1 MEEKIVSKF
10 IEWLHEDDP
19 YWDITTEAL
28 IPNNIV
34 VKSAIIA
41 KRKGIVACIDEARLI
56 LEKLGFRIE
65 FSVNEGSNV
74 EPGDHILVFV
84 GNAKKT
90 LVIERTLLNLLMH
103 CSGVAT
109 LAKVFVDK
117 VREINPKVRVAI
129 TRKTLPGLR
138 YFEKKAAWIA
148 GCDTHR
154 FGLSDSILIKDNHLA
169 IIGSVREAI
178 ERVKSKSSFTKRIE
192 IEVNN
197 VEDAVEAVEAGA
209 DIVLLDNFKPEDV
222 GLLIGILREKGLRD
236 RVLIEVSGGVGLDNI
251 AEYVKY
257 DIDVVSVGAIT
268 HSAPALDMS
277 LEILEVIK

>member
-41 KRKGIVACIDEARLI
+41 KREGIVACIDEARLI

-178 ERVKSKSSFTKRIE
+178 EQARSKSSFTKRIE

>member
-41 KRKGIVACIDEARLI
+41 KRKGIVACVDEARLI

-169 IIGSVREAI
+169 IISSVR
-178 ERVKSKSSFTKRIE
+178 
-192 IEVNN
+192 
-197 VEDAVEAVEAGA
+197 
-209 DIVLLDNFKPEDV
+209 
-222 GLLIGILREKGLRD
+222 
-236 RVLIEVSGGVGLDNI
+236 
-251 AEYVKY
+251 
-257 DIDVVSVGAIT
+257 
-268 HSAPALDMS
+268 
-277 LEILEVIK
+277 

>member
-41 KRKGIVACIDEARLI
+41 KRKGIVACVDEARLI